1 MGLEI
6 TPTMVFYEKIV
17 NSSDKQTLDDIN
29 ADIQTAIL
37 NDTITCNTEIML
49 LNVAIQSRVNFF
61 TIEELSSRPQI
72 VSMTMGEAPNAF
84 DEFFSN
90 LLGDCDP
97 EEMQLKQFWDEE
109 VEDFKDGNVVP
120 LSDYKGK
127 KK

>member
-6 TPTMVFYEKIV
+6 TPTMLFYEKIV
-17 NSSDKQTLDDIN
+17 NAPDREALDDIN

-49 LNVAIQSRVNFF
+49 LNVAIQSKVNFF
-61 TIEELSSRPQI
+61 IIDDLSNRPQI
-72 VSMTMGEAPNAF
+72 VTMTMGEAP
-84 DEFFSN
+84 DDLEEFFSF
-90 LLGDCDP
+90 LTGDSDP
-97 EEMQLKQFWDEE
+97 EEMQLKKFWEE
-109 VEDFKDGNVVP
+109 ECEDFKDGNVVP